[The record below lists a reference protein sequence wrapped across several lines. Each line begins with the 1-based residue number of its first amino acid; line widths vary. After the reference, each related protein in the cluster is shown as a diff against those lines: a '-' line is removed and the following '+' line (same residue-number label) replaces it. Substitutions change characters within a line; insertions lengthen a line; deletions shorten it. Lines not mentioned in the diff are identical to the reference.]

1 MDQICK
7 LNTQIGTRHNKCMQK
22 SAGMLKWVD
31 VILLFDVKQR
41 KQENGNEESRIIRRN
56 CGVTK

>member
-1 MDQICK
+1 MDIICK

-41 KQENGNEESRIIRRN
+41 KQENENEESRRL
-56 CGVTK
+56 